1 MVDAAPRSATQDEI
15 RRHNLARI
23 TRHLHANGA
32 TTRSDL
38 VALTG
43 LNRSTVGTLVTEL
56 TEAGLVREVAG
67 PAGTIGRPSLVAEP
81 IAESVVAMAFE
92 VRVEQTVGALI
103 GLGGKVFHRT
113 IASHRRDRYRP
124 AAAVQQVSAMAH
136 ELLQAAPGDAT
147 WVGTGIS
154 VAGVINRFS
163 GLVRI
168 APNLEWRD
176 VPVQELLD
184 EAMANQFGDPP
195 ATTVGND
202 ADLGALAEVVRGA
215 GRGRQ
220 SVLYLTGDVGV
231 GCGIV
236 LAGSGMVDAG
246 GYSGEVGHMVVNP
259 TGLPCHCGA
268 RGCWETEIGADA
280 ILRAASLDVGASTS
294 QRDVPAI
301 IAAAQAGEPQ
311 AIEAL
316 QQVARWVDIGLG
328 NLVNILNPEVIVLG
342 GHLQHL
348 MPYLAHGDGPPSALF
363 AAREQARISL
373 PELGEDST
381 LIGAA
386 EIALDPLLGD
396 PLGTLHRSRSRI
408 AS

>member
-1 MVDAAPRSATQDEI
+1 VSSLAGATQDEV
-15 RRHNLARI
+15 RRSNLSLVL
-23 TRHLHANGA
+23 TLLHRRGA
-32 TTRSDL
+32 LSRSQI
-38 VALTG
+38 VATTG

-103 GLGGKVFHRT
+103 GLGGKVFQRT
-113 IASHRRDRYRP
+113 IVNHRRDRYRP
-124 AAAVQQVSAMAH
+124 AAAVKQISTMAH
-136 ELLQAAPGDAT
+136 QLLQAAPDHAT
-147 WVGTGIS
+147 WVGTGVS

-184 EAMANQFGDPP
+184 RAMASQFRDPP
-195 ATTVGND
+195 ATKVGND

-246 GYSGEVGHMVVNP
+246 GYGGEVGHMVVNP
-259 TGLPCHCGA
+259 AGLPCHCGA

-280 ILRAASLDVGASTS
+280 ILRADAKGD
-294 QRDVPAI
+294 RDVNAVI
-301 IAAAQAGEPQ
+301 DAAQSGDPRAVD
-311 AIEAL
+311 AMR
-316 QQVARWVDIGLG
+316 QVAGWVDIGLG
-328 NLVNILNPEVIVLG
+328 NLVNIFNPEVIVLG
-342 GHLQHL
+342 GHLRHL
-348 MPYLAHGDGPPSALF
+348 MPYLSHGDGPPSAIF
-363 AAREQARISL
+363 AAREQARIRL

-386 EIALDPLLGD
+386 EIAFDPLLGD
-396 PLGTLHRSRSRI
+396 PLGTLQRSRSRI

>member
-1 MVDAAPRSATQDEI
+1 MVDVSPRAATQDEI

-103 GLGGKVFHRT
+103 GLGGKVFQRT
-113 IASHRRDRYRP
+113 IANHRRDRYRP
-124 AAAVQQVSAMAH
+124 AAAVKQISTMAY
-136 ELLQAAPGDAT
+136 ELLQAAPDHAT

-184 EAMANQFGDPP
+184 QAMASHFRDPP

-215 GRGRQ
+215 GQGRQ

-246 GYSGEVGHMVVNP
+246 GYGGEVGHMVVNP
-259 TGLPCHCGA
+259 AGLLCHCGA

-280 ILRAASLDVGASTS
+280 ILRADAKGD
-294 QRDVPAI
+294 RDVNDV
-301 IAAAQAGEPQ
+301 IAAAQSGEPC
-311 AIEAL
+311 AIEAMR
-316 QQVARWVDIGLG
+316 QVAGWVDIGLG
-328 NLVNILNPEVIVLG
+328 NLVNIFNPEVIVLG
-342 GHLQHL
+342 GHLRHL
-348 MPYLAHGDGPPSALF
+348 MPYLSHGDGPPSALF
-363 AAREQARISL
+363 AAREQARIRL

-386 EIALDPLLGD
+386 EIAFDPLLGD
-396 PLGTLHRSRSRI
+396 PLGTLQRSRSRI

>member
-1 MVDAAPRSATQDEI
+1 VVEGPPRAATQDEI

-23 TRHLHANGA
+23 TRHLHSTGA
-32 TTRSDL
+32 ITRSDL
-38 VALTG
+38 VSLTG
-43 LNRSTVGTLVTEL
+43 LNRSTVGTLVSEL
-56 TEAGLVREVAG
+56 ADAGLVREIAG
-67 PAGTIGRPSLVAEP
+67 PTGAIGRPSLMPEP
-81 IAESVVAMAFE
+81 IAESVVVMAFE
-92 VRVEQTVGALI
+92 IRVEQTVGALI
-103 GLGGKVFHRT
+103 GLGGKVFQRT
-113 IASHRRDRYRP
+113 VAAHRRDRYRP
-124 AAAVQQVSAMAH
+124 AAAVKQIASMAH
-136 ELLQAAPGDAT
+136 GLLQAGPGGAI
-147 WVGTGIS
+147 WVGTGVS

-176 VPVQELLD
+176 IPVQELLD
-184 EAMANQFGDPP
+184 RAMAEQFRDPP

-202 ADLGALAEVVRGA
+202 ADLGAIAEVVRGA

-220 SVLYLTGDVGV
+220 SVLYLTGDVGI

-236 LAGSGMVDAG
+236 HAGAGMVDAG

-259 TGLPCHCGA
+259 SGLACHCGA

-280 ILRAASLDVGASTS
+280 ILRAAGMPDADVRT
-294 QRDVPAI
+294 VL
-301 IAAAQAGEPQ
+301 AAAQDGDRRAVDALRHVAGW
-311 AIEAL
+311 L
-316 QQVARWVDIGLG
+316 DIGLG

-348 MPYLAHGDGPPSALF
+348 RPYLAHGDGPSSALF
-363 AAREQARISL
+363 AAREQVRLRL

-381 LIGAA
+381 LIGAS
-386 EIALDPLLGD
+386 EIAFDPLLGD

>member
-1 MVDAAPRSATQDEI
+1 MAEAPVRAATQDEI

-23 TRHLHANGA
+23 TRHLHSNGA

-38 VALTG
+38 VSLTG
-43 LNRSTVGTLVTEL
+43 LNRSTVGTLVSEL
-56 TEAGLVREVAG
+56 AEAGLVREVAG
-67 PAGTIGRPSLVAEP
+67 PAGTIGRPSLMPEP
-81 IAESVVAMAFE
+81 IAESVVVMAFE
-92 VRVEQTVGALI
+92 IRVEQTVGALI
-103 GLGGKVFHRT
+103 GLGGRVFHRT
-113 IASHRRDRYRP
+113 VVGHRRDRYRP
-124 AAAVQQVSAMAH
+124 AAAVKQIASMADG
-136 ELLQAAPGDAT
+136 LLGAGPKGAT
-147 WVGTGIS
+147 WVGTGVS

-163 GLVRI
+163 GMVRI

-184 EAMANQFGDPP
+184 QAMAAQFRDPP
-195 ATTVGND
+195 ASTVGND
-202 ADLGALAEVVRGA
+202 ADLGAIAEVVRGA

-236 LAGSGMVDAG
+236 LAGAGMVDAG

-259 TGLPCHCGA
+259 AGLPCHCGA

-280 ILRAASLDVGASTS
+280 ILRAAQIPQA
-294 QRDVPAI
+294 DVPAVL
-301 IAAAQAGEPQ
+301 AAAEAGDQ
-311 AIEAL
+311 RAVNAL
-316 QQVARWVDIGLG
+316 QQVAGWVDVGLG

-342 GHLQHL
+342 GILRYL
-348 MPYLAHGDGPPSALF
+348 LPYLAHGDGPPSALF
-363 AAREQARISL
+363 AAREQARIRL

-386 EIALDPLLGD
+386 EIAFDPLLGD

>member
-1 MVDAAPRSATQDEI
+1 MVEATPRAATQDEI

-23 TRHLHANGA
+23 IRHLHSQGA

-38 VALTG
+38 VSLTG
-43 LNRSTVGTLVTEL
+43 LNRSTVGTLVSEL
-56 TEAGLVREVAG
+56 TDAGLVREVAG
-67 PAGTIGRPSLVAEP
+67 PAGTIGRPSLMPEP
-81 IAESVVAMAFE
+81 IAESVVVMAFE
-92 VRVEQTVGALI
+92 IRVEQTVGALI

-113 IASHRRDRYRP
+113 NASHRRDRYRP
-124 AAAVQQVSAMAH
+124 ATAVKQIASMAG
-136 ELLQAAPGDAT
+136 ELLDAAPRDAT
-147 WVGTGIS
+147 WVGTGVS

-163 GLVRI
+163 GMVRI

-184 EAMANQFGDPP
+184 HAMAGQFRDPP
-195 ATTVGND
+195 ASTVGND
-202 ADLGALAEVVRGA
+202 ADLGAIAEVVRGA

-236 LAGSGMVDAG
+236 LGGAGMVDAG

-259 TGLPCHCGA
+259 GGLPCHCGT

-280 ILRAASLDVGASTS
+280 LLRAASM
-294 QRDVPAI
+294 
-301 IAAAQAGEPQ
+301 PQ
-311 AIEAL
+311 ADVSTVLEMAEAGDPRAIKAL
-316 QQVARWVDIGLG
+316 QQVAGWVDIGLG

-342 GHLQHL
+342 GHLRHL
-348 MPYLAHGDGPPSALF
+348 RGYLAHGDGPPSALF
-363 AAREQARISL
+363 ATREQARIRL

-386 EIALDPLLGD
+386 EIAFDPLLGD

>member
-1 MVDAAPRSATQDEI
+1 MVDVSPRAATQDEI

-103 GLGGKVFHRT
+103 GLGGKVFQRT
-113 IASHRRDRYRP
+113 IANHRRDRYQP
-124 AAAVQQVSAMAH
+124 AAAVKQISTMAY
-136 ELLQAAPGDAT
+136 ELLQAAPDHAT

-184 EAMANQFGDPP
+184 QAMASQFRDPP

-215 GRGRQ
+215 GQGRQ

-246 GYSGEVGHMVVNP
+246 GYGGEVGHMVVNP
-259 TGLPCHCGA
+259 AGLLCHCGA

-280 ILRAASLDVGASTS
+280 ILRADAKGD
-294 QRDVPAI
+294 RDVNDV
-301 IAAAQAGEPQ
+301 IAAAQSGEPC
-311 AIEAL
+311 AIEAMR
-316 QQVARWVDIGLG
+316 QVAGWVDIGLG
-328 NLVNILNPEVIVLG
+328 NLVNIFNPEVIVLG
-342 GHLQHL
+342 GHLRHL
-348 MPYLAHGDGPPSALF
+348 MPYLSHGDGPPSALF
-363 AAREQARISL
+363 AAREQARIRL

-386 EIALDPLLGD
+386 EIAFDPLLGD
-396 PLGTLHRSRSRI
+396 PLGTLQRSRSRI